1 MAENIAFEPWEWR
14 NFGAHLTLVTRHR
27 GAKVV
32 LAPNTYALDTRCA
45 ETGVLRPLCAD
56 DDVAKM
62 IRLAPEAYALARAIV
77 DAAQT
82 EELSTHV
89 AVSFDES
96 DAARLLNMAERLI
109 GQGPA
114 KAESDTNQDTSNG

>member
-1 MAENIAFEPWEWR
+1 MAKNIAFEPWEWR

-27 GAKVV
+27 GAKVI
-32 LAPNTYALDTRCA
+32 LAPNTYALDVRCP
-45 ETGVLRPLCAD
+45 ETGVLRPLHKG

-96 DAARLLNMAERLI
+96 DAGRLLHMAEAVLRA
-109 GQGPA
+109 GPA
-114 KAESDTNQDTSNG
+114 TATSPQDKA